1 MTVLS
6 SQYYALQILET
17 VIKTRWKILPR
28 NQCEGRSELISSLDT
43 CFFFFFLIKT
53 RLDLTLRDMC
63 RHKEICRRV
72 DHQDFFGSSQ
82 HGGEVTLIGMLDLLA
97 ERDAASF

>member
-28 NQCEGRSELISSLDT
+28 NQCEGRSELISSPET
-43 CFFFFFLIKT
+43 CFFIIKT

-63 RHKEICRRV
+63 RHKEIRRRV

-82 HGGEVTLIGMLDLLA
+82 HGGEVMLIGMLALLA
-97 ERDAASF
+97 KSDAASF